1 MTTLLDALASLP
13 PWLVL
18 VLVFVLPAAEA
29 SIFVGVVIPGETAV
43 LIGGVVAND
52 GDLLLWTVI
61 VAAIAGAACGDQ
73 VGFLLGRRYGTA
85 VMDRV
90 PDAISD
96 HQGTQSAME
105 LIRKRG
111 AWAVVLG
118 RWAAVL
124 RAFVPGLAGA
134 SGMRHATFTWANLAG
149 GAVWGTVIAVL
160 GYLAGA
166 SYHRLEDKLGYASDI
181 IVAVV
186 VVAVVALVVVR
197 RVRAHREGPGTR

>member
-1 MTTLLDALASLP
+1 MTAILDALASLP

-18 VLVFVLPAAEA
+18 VLVFALPAAEA
-29 SIFVGVVIPGETAV
+29 SIFIGVVIPGETAV
-43 LIGGVVAND
+43 LIGGVVANQ
-52 GDLLLWTVI
+52 GDLMLWTVI
-61 VAAIAGAACGDQ
+61 VAAIAGAAGGDQ
-73 VGFLLGRRYGTA
+73 VGFLLGRRYGTS
-85 VMDRV
+85 VIDRV
-90 PDAISD
+90 PRAVAD
-96 HQGTQSAME
+96 HQGTERAME
-105 LIRKRG
+105 LIRTRG

-149 GAVWGTVIAVL
+149 GAVWGSVVAVL

-166 SYHRLEDKLGYASDI
+166 SYHRIESRLGYASDV

-186 VVAVVALVVVR
+186 VVAVIGFVVVR
-197 RVRAHREGPGTR
+197 RVRAHRSGPGTR